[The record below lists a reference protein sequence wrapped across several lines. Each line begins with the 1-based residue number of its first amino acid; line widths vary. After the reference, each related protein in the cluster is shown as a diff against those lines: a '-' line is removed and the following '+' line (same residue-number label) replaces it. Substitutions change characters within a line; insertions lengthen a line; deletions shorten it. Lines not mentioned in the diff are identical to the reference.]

1 MLNIKEV
8 AVEGIRAYFA
18 IITPEQAQEILTNND
33 NYFKIIKGNQQRKVR
48 AKTVDIYTKDLSND
62 KWKINGETIKFDKE
76 DRLMD
81 GQHRLRSIVK
91 SGKPMITLVV
101 EGIDNEVM
109 DTIDVGL
116 KRSLENALQY
126 LSVSYENGAASI
138 VKAALQLKKHNPN
151 LGQSNANVNISPLEV
166 VDEYQQ
172 NAVIYNEAVHF
183 AKGVYLSTRKVLKKT
198 EIGAIYVYLTHDLG
212 YDKDIVKEFFRLLS
226 IYNGT
231 QQSIYRTTI
240 DNLEKMTKMGKD
252 RINEYVWC
260 WNAMINDNKTRRENK
275 TDNPWFVKPENY

>member
-48 AKTVDIYTKDLSND
+48 AKTVDIYAKDMSND

-76 DRLMD
+76 GRLMD

-91 SGKPMITLVV
+91 SGKSMITLVV

-138 VKAALQLKKHNPN
+138 VKAALQLKKHDPN

-183 AKGVYLSTRKVLKKT
+183 AKEVYKSTRKILKKT

-252 RINEYVWC
+252 RINEYIWC
-260 WNAMINDNKTRRENK
+260 WNSMINDNKTRRENK
-275 TDNPWFVKPENY
+275 TDNPWFINPENN